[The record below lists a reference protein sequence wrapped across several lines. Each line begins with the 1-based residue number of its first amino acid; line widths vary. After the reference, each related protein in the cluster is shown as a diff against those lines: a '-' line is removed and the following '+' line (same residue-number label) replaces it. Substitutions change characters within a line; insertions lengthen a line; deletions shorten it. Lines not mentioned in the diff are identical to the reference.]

1 MDDPANNTIR
11 GLFPSLNDSE
21 ASEASDNFDAYLA
34 LIVRIYDRI
43 SADPESLADLRAAMA
58 AHREG
63 ADEPAAILTDCEES
77 LSI

>member
-1 MDDPANNTIR
+1 MNDPANNTIR
-11 GLFPSLNDSE
+11 GLFPSLHDSE
-21 ASEASDNFDAYLA
+21 ASEAADNFDAYLA

-43 SADPESLADLRAAMA
+43 SADPESLAELRAALV

-63 ADEPAAILTDCEES
+63 SDDRGGILTEHEES